1 MNDKFSIQINK
12 KIIQKKFEPVRITRS
27 CWIVCNH
34 PPCHLTCEH
43 IFSLQQK
50 NCCLLTTLFCRQ
62 MEPHPVNHLNK
73 IDRMK
78 KVNNMVTF
86 LLGSEIQVLGI
97 HDTAPDDVLL
107 NSKYLTFI
115 TKKQNTISYLQ
126 EHSHTV
132 TYSCYLKTSS
142 PLQYNFPGWV
152 GGILGQA
159 SVAKQ
164 KTGLPPPGYSV
175 QSPWQRV

>member
-1 MNDKFSIQINK
+1 M
-12 KIIQKKFEPVRITRS
+12 
-27 CWIVCNH
+27 
-34 PPCHLTCEH
+34 
-43 IFSLQQK
+43 
-50 NCCLLTTLFCRQ
+50 LTTLFCRQ

-86 LLGSEIQVLGI
+86 LLGSEIQVLGGI

-159 SVAKQ
+159 SMAKQ
-164 KTGLPPPGYSV
+164 KTGLPPPLATRSNPLGSVCEKIFCLFRSSAGRKLHFTQHCREGCFTRKAKTHREKAVTLSLRSLGY
-175 QSPWQRV
+175 